1 MYICIHDSD
10 VSFNSSALSMFSSTC
25 WPVGVLQNHARR
37 YNLPIDEL
45 DFRFNVVPTYR
56 DQVAVCDALRTQP
69 NSAKLDMDKEVC
81 FKHGL
86 PQTASMIVAANVR
99 AADIICVYGRNI
111 K

>member
-1 MYICIHDSD
+1 M
-10 VSFNSSALSMFSSTC
+10 
-25 WPVGVLQNHARR
+25 
-37 YNLPIDEL
+37 PIDEL

-69 NSAKLDMDKEVC
+69 NNAKLDMDEEVC

-86 PQTASMIVAANVR
+86 PRIASIIVAANIR
-99 AADIICVYGRNI
+99 AADIIYVYRRNI